1 MEKKKTIIGPAILV
15 MIVVLASKL
24 LGFIRQTV
32 IAAVYGSNI
41 DTDIYFMSSDFMIGL
56 SGALIGSLTT
66 ALVTIYIDTKVKQNK
81 EKANEIASR
90 MLTLFLFSSIFF
102 ISIVNLFAPL
112 IARLLAPTYDDLMLT
127 RLVNYLRMFSITF
140 IFTAFQSIYA
150 AVLNANDSFV
160 PGKLYGIIFNP
171 LAIIAVLLFAGGFGM
186 IPLIGAY
193 VIANLLQS
201 LLLMHLCKK
210 NFKFRFTMGFSDT
223 NIKHLII
230 LSLPLLISN
239 IFIQLNAIVDKSIC
253 STLGEGFASYYLYA
267 NTLEG
272 FITTTITTTVSLLL
286 LSKYAT
292 YVAEG
297 DTKKVI
303 QSFKDSIS
311 GLIILLA
318 PITAIVCALS
328 TEIVSIVY
336 LRGEFTSLDASYT
349 AKALVGFAI
358 GFTIIAVREMYI
370 RLHFSYQNTKM
381 PMIANIISVFLNAIL
396 SIILARVIGIFGV
409 SFATSVSAILT
420 SMILNRSLKKYIPE
434 FRFATM
440 KRMIL
445 KVIISALLSFETV
458 FIIKDYIHT
467 NLLIK
472 FALCS
477 LMAFVSYIACLES
490 IDCVEFSGFMENI
503 KSTLIANFKN
513 KKEIEKI

>member
-15 MIVVLASKL
+15 MIVVLGSKL

-32 IAAVYGSNI
+32 IAAVYGSNL
-41 DTDIYFMSSDFMIGL
+41 DTDIYFMSSDFMVGL

-66 ALVTIYIDTKVKQNK
+66 ALVTVYIDTKVKQSK

-90 MLTLFLFSSIFF
+90 MLSMFILSSVIF
-102 ISIVNLFAPL
+102 IIGVNLFAPV
-112 IARLLAPTYDDLMLT
+112 IAKLLAPTYEGYALDKLIL
-127 RLVNYLRMFSITF
+127 YLRLFSITF
-140 IFTAFQSIYA
+140 IFTSFQSIYA

-171 LAIIAVLLFAGGFGM
+171 LAIIAVLLFAGSFGM

-193 VIANLLQS
+193 VVANLLQS

-210 NFKFRFTMGFSDT
+210 NFEFKFTPGFSDA

-230 LSLPLLISN
+230 LALPLLISN

-303 QSFKDSIS
+303 KSFQDSIT

-328 TEIVSIVY
+328 NEIVSIVY
-336 LRGEFTSLDASYT
+336 LRGEFTLIDASYT
-349 AKALVGFAI
+349 AKALIGFAI
-358 GFTIIAVREMYI
+358 GFAIIAVREMYI

-381 PMIANIISVFLNAIL
+381 PMIANIISVVVNAVL
-396 SIILARVIGIFGV
+396 SIILARFIGIFGV
-409 SFATSVSAILT
+409 SFATSASAILT
-420 SMILNRSLKKYIPE
+420 SMILNKSLKKYIPE
-434 FRFATM
+434 FRFSSM

-445 KVIISALLSFETV
+445 KVIIASLLSFETV
-458 FIIKDYIHT
+458 FILKNYVET

-477 LMAFVSYIACLES
+477 VMACVSYIACLGS
-490 IDCVEFSGFMENI
+490 IDCIEFVGFVKNI
-503 KSTLIANFKN
+503 KSSFKRS
-513 KKEIEKI
+513 